1 MMTEIDI
8 EKENAAIA
16 KAYKELLKVSYR
28 TLSNDDKKL
37 IRKAFDV
44 ALDAHKDQ
52 RRKSGEAYIFHPLA
66 VARIVAQEIGLD
78 ATSIAAALLHDVV
91 EDNKDYTLNDIE
103 QMFGKTVARI
113 VDGLTKISSLKKDMQ
128 DVSLQAENFR
138 KMLLTLNDDVRVII
152 IKIADR
158 LHNMQTMESMAPDK
172 QVKIASET
180 LYIYAPLAHRIG
192 LYNIKTELED
202 LGLKYTEPDVY
213 YDILTKIKESKE
225 EQDAYIA
232 EFSEVIKKSLD
243 KEHLNYEIKGR
254 PKSIFSIRRK
264 MVKQGVS
271 FDEVYDKFAI
281 RIIYK
286 SDLENEKFLAW
297 KIYSIV
303 TDHFR
308 PNPVRLRDWISSPKS
323 TGYEAL
329 HITVIGPKGRWVEV
343 QIRSERMN
351 EIAEKGYAAH
361 YKYKQT
367 EDTEDNLDLWI
378 NKLQEA
384 LENNEANAVDF
395 VEQFK
400 LNLYSKEIFVFTPK
414 GDLKSLPKGAT
425 PLDFAFSIH
434 TEIGMKTRG
443 AKVNG
448 KLVPLSHELKSG
460 DRVDILTSETIK
472 PNSNWLDYATT
483 ARARSKIKSS
493 LKEEKKQLADEGK
506 EVLRRKLKQ
515 LKIDLNERTVNEM
528 VNFFKLQTSLDLFYR
543 VGTGK
548 IDNSML
554 KEYASSRSNALMSF
568 IKSKINRKTN
578 ISKEE
583 LERDE
588 ITTKYDMLVFG
599 KDEQKLDYKFA
610 SCCNPI
616 PGDPVFGFLTI
627 NDGIKVHKKNCPN
640 AVSLQSNYA
649 YRIMT
654 AKWMDSSQQEYTA
667 LIELSGID
675 NLGLVNDI
683 TKLISENMHVNMKSI
698 SFESD
703 DGIFSG
709 KINVIVK
716 NNNMLNKL
724 IDNLKKINGIDK
736 VRRV

>member
-1 MMTEIDI
+1 MTEIDI

-28 TLSNDDKKL
+28 TLSDDDKKL

-232 EFSEVIKKSLD
+232 EFSDVIKKSLD

-281 RIIYK
+281 R
-286 SDLENEKFLAW
+286 
-297 KIYSIV
+297 
-303 TDHFR
+303 
-308 PNPVRLRDWISSPKS
+308 
-323 TGYEAL
+323 
-329 HITVIGPKGRWVEV
+329 
-343 QIRSERMN
+343 
-351 EIAEKGYAAH
+351 
-361 YKYKQT
+361 
-367 EDTEDNLDLWI
+367 
-378 NKLQEA
+378 
-384 LENNEANAVDF
+384 
-395 VEQFK
+395 
-400 LNLYSKEIFVFTPK
+400 
-414 GDLKSLPKGAT
+414 
-425 PLDFAFSIH
+425 
-434 TEIGMKTRG
+434 
-443 AKVNG
+443 
-448 KLVPLSHELKSG
+448 
-460 DRVDILTSETIK
+460 
-472 PNSNWLDYATT
+472 
-483 ARARSKIKSS
+483 
-493 LKEEKKQLADEGK
+493 
-506 EVLRRKLKQ
+506 
-515 LKIDLNERTVNEM
+515 
-528 VNFFKLQTSLDLFYR
+528 
-543 VGTGK
+543 
-548 IDNSML
+548 
-554 KEYASSRSNALMSF
+554 
-568 IKSKINRKTN
+568 
-578 ISKEE
+578 
-583 LERDE
+583 
-588 ITTKYDMLVFG
+588 
-599 KDEQKLDYKFA
+599 
-610 SCCNPI
+610 
-616 PGDPVFGFLTI
+616 
-627 NDGIKVHKKNCPN
+627 
-640 AVSLQSNYA
+640 
-649 YRIMT
+649 
-654 AKWMDSSQQEYTA
+654 
-667 LIELSGID
+667 
-675 NLGLVNDI
+675 
-683 TKLISENMHVNMKSI
+683 
-698 SFESD
+698 
-703 DGIFSG
+703 
-709 KINVIVK
+709 
-716 NNNMLNKL
+716 
-724 IDNLKKINGIDK
+724 
-736 VRRV
+736 

>member
-1 MMTEIDI
+1 MTEIDI

-28 TLSNDDKKL
+28 TLSDDDKKL

-232 EFSEVIKKSLD
+232 EFSDVIKKSLD

-361 YKYKQT
+361 YKYKQN
-367 EDTEDNLDLWI
+367 EDEEDNLDIWI

-448 KLVPLSHELKSG
+448 KLVPLSYELKSG

-472 PNSNWLDYATT
+472 PTVNWLDYATT

-493 LKEEKKQLADEGK
+493 LKEEKKQLADDGK

-543 VGTGK
+543 VGSGK
-548 IDNSML
+548 IDNGML
-554 KEYASSRSNALMSF
+554 KDYAESRSNALMSF

-640 AVSLQSNYA
+640 AVSMQSNYA
-649 YRIMT
+649 YRIMP
-654 AKWMDSSQQEYTA
+654 AKWIDSSQQEYSA

-675 NLGLVNDI
+675 NMGLVNDI

-703 DGIFSG
+703 SGIFSG

-736 VRRV
+736 VKRV